1 MTALTQGEIYAAYRE
16 KVLSYLSGKM
26 ESPEDAEDLC
36 EEVFEQVCRS
46 LPRFEENR
54 PFPHGSTELPDTL

>member
-36 EEVFEQVCRS
+36 EEVFEQVSRS
-46 LPRFEENR
+46 LPRFR